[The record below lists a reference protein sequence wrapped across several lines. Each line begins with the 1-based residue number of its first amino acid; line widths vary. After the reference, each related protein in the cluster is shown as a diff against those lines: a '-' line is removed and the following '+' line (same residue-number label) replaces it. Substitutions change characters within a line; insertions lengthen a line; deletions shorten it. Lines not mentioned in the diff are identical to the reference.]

1 MCDAKCFFPQKDIFA
16 SFMSAFISDVNYI
29 KEYLEHELS
38 TIINVVKIT
47 LFNVATFGI
56 GLQTHTVTTMRV
68 KQNYL
73 QYMAKYGVP
82 EDGNWEPEK
91 LREFD

>member
-16 SFMSAFISDVNYI
+16 EFISEFISDVNYI
-29 KEYLEHELS
+29 KEYLQHELS

-47 LFNVATFGI
+47 LFNVATFGV
-56 GLQTHTVTTMRV
+56 GLQTHTVTAMRV
-68 KQNYL
+68 KNSYL

-82 EDGNWEPEK
+82 EDGIWEPRK
-91 LREFD
+91 LAEFD